1 VRSDKIRVKRYF
13 TEIRKNSLDLNQM
26 IDSKELL
33 PGSIPLKAAK
43 YILIELA
50 EAMANTIQHILAKD
64 KGIAVSGY
72 IDTILKAYENRLV
85 SEKLFQRLKPFFDF
99 RNSLIHRY
107 WTINDARLVE
117 NILVG
122 RKDFDLFI
130 EEIETYLK
138 AMEEAN
144 NGGKPEQ

>member
-1 VRSDKIRVKRYF
+1 VRPDKIRVKRYF
-13 TEIRKNSLDLNQM
+13 TEIRKNGLDLNQL

-50 EAMANTIQHILAKD
+50 EAMSNTIQHILARD

-72 IDTILKAYENRLV
+72 IDTILKAYENGLV
-85 SEKLFQRLKPFFDF
+85 SENLFQRLKPFFDF

-107 WTINDARLVE
+107 WTISDARLVE
-117 NILVG
+117 NIFQG

-130 EEIETYLK
+130 EEIEAYTN
-138 AMEEAN
+138 AMDE
-144 NGGKPEQ
+144 

>member
-1 VRSDKIRVKRYF
+1 VRPDKLRVKRYF
-13 TEIRKNSLDLNQM
+13 TEIRKNSLDLNSL

-50 EAMANTIQHILAKD
+50 EAMSNTIQHILAKD

-72 IDTILKAYENRLV
+72 IDTILKAYENGLV
-85 SEKLFQRLKPFFDF
+85 SENLFQRLKPFFDF

-107 WTINDARLVE
+107 WTISDERLVK
-117 NILVG
+117 NILQG

-130 EEIETYLK
+130 EEIEAYLK
-138 AMEEAN
+138 SLDESDQDV
-144 NGGKPEQ
+144 KTEQ